1 MAALLWEWVVV
12 GIEQSRKCPVA
23 KRIQF
28 VCHKGLFFGEGVA
41 QLHCFDLF
49 DQLLTDL

>member
-12 GIEQSRKCPVA
+12 GIEQSRKCVVA

-28 VCHKGLFFGEGVA
+28 VCIRGYFSVRV
-41 QLHCFDLF
+41 
-49 DQLLTDL
+49 